1 MSRAC
6 ADYKSERFEMS
17 KRKMNGWRRTGA
29 ASLVAVALAASF
41 WTTGAPPASAQV
53 ASPQSPTSAA
63 AVNPR
68 SASVMA
74 ATAEVLKETGEVR
87 QLEILRPVKS
97 GAQSRA
103 EIERMLVRNLDKQ
116 STPAELHASDL
127 ALKKLGLVPADFVM
141 RAFLIA
147 LLTEQVAGYYEPE
160 TQEFYLADWID
171 LDGQQ
176 PVMAHELTHA
186 LQDQHFNLRRFEK
199 WPKGDSDAELAAHA
213 LIEGDATLVM
223 TFYVMRDLKRI
234 AAMMK
239 SIKAETGSSEKIER
253 APRALRESLLFPYKQ
268 GIDWASQVYKRGGW
282 PLISAA
288 YKDLPQSTEQILHP
302 EKYFAREAP
311 VKVNLPEL
319 APLLGKGWTRLDT
332 DVNGEWSYFQILDEF
347 LRSERESQQAAAGW
361 GGDRFA
367 LYENRATGQVL
378 LAQLTVWD
386 TEADAAE
393 FFDAYVK
400 RTGRRYTDAIA
411 DTRAS
416 VPTQTRRVWRTTS
429 EGTVVLERQGARVA
443 ILEGVPQ
450 KAEVKAL
457 LNKVLA
463 NTSASQAKQ

>member
-1 MSRAC
+1 MSRVS

-17 KRKMNGWRRTGA
+17 KRNMLPGWRKTCA
-29 ASLVAVALAASF
+29 VLLCAVALAGGLL
-41 WTTGAPPASAQV
+41 TTGAPRAAAQV
-53 ASPQSPTSAA
+53 AAPQGATA

-68 SASVMA
+68 SASVVA
-74 ATAEVLKETGEVR
+74 ATSEVLRETGEIR
-87 QLEILRPVKS
+87 QLEVLRAVKS

-103 EIERMLVRNLDKQ
+103 EIERMLVRNLDEQ
-116 STPAELHASDL
+116 TTPAELHASEL
-127 ALKKLGLVPADFVM
+127 ALKKLGLVPADFQF
-141 RAFLIA
+141 RSFLIA
-147 LLTEQVAGYYEPE
+147 LLTEQVAGYYEPK

-186 LQDQHFNLRRFEK
+186 LQDQHFNLRRFSD

-213 LIEGDATLVM
+213 LVEGDATLVM
-223 TFYVMRDLKRI
+223 TFYVMRDLKRV

-239 SIKAETGSSEKIER
+239 SMNAEGSSSEKIER
-253 APRALRESLLFPYKQ
+253 APRVIRESLLFPYKQ
-268 GIDWASQVYKRGGW
+268 GTDFASQLYKRGGW
-282 PLISAA
+282 PLISEA
-288 YKDLPQSTEQILHP
+288 YKSLPQSSEQVLHP

-311 VKVNLPEL
+311 VKVDLPEL
-319 APLLGKGWTRLDT
+319 NSLLGRKWTRLDY

-347 LRSERESQQAAAGW
+347 LRAEKESQKAVAGW

-367 LYENRATGQVL
+367 LYENGETRQVL

-400 RTGRRYTDAIA
+400 RTEQRYKDAVA

-416 VPTQTRRVWRTTS
+416 VPTQTRRVWRTPRD
-429 EGTVVLERQGARVA
+429 GAVVMQRQGARIA
-443 ILEGVPQ
+443 ILEGVPE
-450 KAEVKAL
+450 KADADAWLKKAL
-457 LNKVLA
+457 NGDK
-463 NTSASQAKQ
+463 